1 MWWSQRLELLI
12 LTALDVWYGEVF
24 LASHKASDH
33 RYELRTN
40 KSPGSLAESDLLLS
54 PHQKVS
60 RRLTC
65 NEEMVFSLLGLLAGS
80 ESLVLSRRYKVVC
93 LINSRVEVLLVGQ
106 ELSEIND
113 VLVKKCTS
121 DDWSMLLSVSIKNCL
136 VNGVSDILFQF
147 FSLIVAQLANINA
160 LWKRELETSILV
172 IVHLLLCSTT
182 CSHLIWYW
190 LTTCLSDSTHVLYL
204 AALL

>member
-1 MWWSQRLELLI
+1 
-12 LTALDVWYGEVF
+12 
-24 LASHKASDH
+24 
-33 RYELRTN
+33 
-40 KSPGSLAESDLLLS
+40 
-54 PHQKVS
+54 
-60 RRLTC
+60 
-65 NEEMVFSLLGLLAGS
+65 MVFSLLGLLAGS

-121 DDWSMLLSVSIKNCL
+121 DDWSMLLSVSCKNCL

-160 LWKRELETSILV
+160 FWKRELITSILV
-172 IVHLLLCSTT
+172 IVHLLLCSAT

-190 LTTCLSDSTHVLYL
+190 LATCLSDSTHVLYL